1 MAFTTS
7 SNIKGPR
14 STMSEIN
21 IVPLVDVMLVLL
33 IIFMVTAP
41 LLQEGIDVDLPQAS
55 ASAAPSGKDDK
66 IITIDKTGQ
75 IHLSSEPNQV
85 YDSQG
90 LSERLATLFS
100 GQTEKVV
107 YLRADRNVPYGS
119 VVQVM
124 SACKQAGIERIGMVT
139 EPETSK
145 GGS

>member
-1 MAFTTS
+1 MAFTS
-7 SNIKGPR
+7 SNNTKGPR
-14 STMSEIN
+14 TTLAEIN
-21 IVPLVDVMLVLL
+21 IVPLVDIMLVLL

-66 IITIDKTGQ
+66 IITINKNGE
-75 IHLSSEPNQV
+75 IFLSNDPATTYNSETLG
-85 YDSQG
+85 S
-90 LSERLATLFS
+90 RLASLFE
-100 GQTEKVV
+100 GQSDKVV

-139 EPETSK
+139 EPETTK
-145 GGS
+145 PL

>member
-7 SNIKGPR
+7 NNVKSPR
-14 STMSEIN
+14 NTLAEIN

-41 LLQEGIDVDLPQAS
+41 LLQEGIDVDLPQAT

-66 IITIDKTGQ
+66 IISINKTGE
-75 IHLSSEPNQV
+75 IFLSNDPATVYNSDTLSS
-85 YDSQG
+85 
-90 LSERLATLFS
+90 RLATLFE
-100 GQTEKVV
+100 GQSEKVV

-124 SACKQAGIERIGMVT
+124 SACKKAGVERIGMVT
-139 EPETSK
+139 EPETAK
-145 GGS
+145 PL

>member
-7 SNIKGPR
+7 DGKGPR
-14 STMSEIN
+14 NSLAEIN

-41 LLQEGIDVDLPQAS
+41 LLQEGIDVDLPQAT

-66 IITIDKTGQ
+66 IITINKTGE
-75 IHLSSEPNQV
+75 IYLSNDPATVFST
-85 YDSQG
+85 DTLASR
-90 LSERLATLFS
+90 LSTLFE
-100 GQTEKVV
+100 GQSEKVV

-124 SACKQAGIERIGMVT
+124 SACKKAGIERIGMVT
-139 EPETSK
+139 EPETAK
-145 GGS
+145 PL

>member
-1 MAFTTS
+1 MAFTG
-7 SNIKGPR
+7 SNNVKGPR
-14 STMSEIN
+14 TTLAEIN
-21 IVPLVDVMLVLL
+21 IVPLVDIMLVLL

-66 IITIDKTGQ
+66 IITINKSGE
-75 IHLSSEPNQV
+75 IFLSNDPATVYNSETL
-85 YDSQG
+85 G
-90 LSERLATLFS
+90 TRLATLFE

-139 EPETSK
+139 EPETAK
-145 GGS
+145 PL

>member
-1 MAFTTS
+1 MAFTN
-7 SNIKGPR
+7 SNNTKGPR
-14 STMSEIN
+14 TTMAEIN

-66 IITIDKTGQ
+66 IITIDKSGQ
-75 IHLSSEPNQV
+75 IFLSSDPDQP
-85 YDSQG
+85 YDSNG
-90 LSERLATLFS
+90 LSQRLATLFS

-107 YLRADRNVPYGS
+107 YLRADHNVPYGS

-139 EPETSK
+139 EPETNK
-145 GGS
+145 GGT